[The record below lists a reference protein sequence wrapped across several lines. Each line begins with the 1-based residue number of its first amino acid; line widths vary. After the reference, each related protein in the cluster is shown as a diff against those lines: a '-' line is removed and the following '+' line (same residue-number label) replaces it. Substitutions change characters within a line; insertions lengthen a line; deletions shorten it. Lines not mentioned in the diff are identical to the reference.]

1 MPERKDGN
9 NKTAQSFLICPK
21 LILLLTVLE
30 KQLPPPATFA
40 QQAIHYLLS
49 LCPTEILP
57 PSVEVINPY
66 QRAEVQE
73 TVRQFYT
80 RFFDDQQPR
89 VFLLGINPGRLGGGI
104 TGIPFTDPVAL
115 QQHCGIAH
123 EWSATREL
131 SSRFVYAFIER
142 MGGAPAFY
150 ARFYLTAL
158 YPLALVRHGKNYN
171 FYDEPALFTTLK
183 PAIVENIKAQLEFG
197 ANRKHAVC
205 LGRKNGDYLEK
216 LNRKHHFFDSLIV
229 LDHPRYIMQ
238 YKLRQLDDYL
248 NQYQEILTKLV
259 D

>member
-1 MPERKDGN
+1 M
-9 NKTAQSFLICPK
+9 
-21 LILLLTVLE
+21 E
-30 KQLPPPATFA
+30 KQLPLSATFA
-40 QQAIHYLLS
+40 QKVIRYLLN
-49 LCPTEILP
+49 LHPTETLP
-57 PSVEVINPY
+57 STVEVINPY
-66 QRAEVQE
+66 QRTEVQE

-80 RFFDDQQPR
+80 RFFDDKHPR
-89 VFLLGINPGRLGGGI
+89 VFLLGINPGRFGGGI

-115 QQHCGIAH
+115 QQHCGIPH
-123 EWSATREL
+123 EWNATREL

-142 MGGAPAFY
+142 TGGAAVFY

-205 LGRKNGDYLEK
+205 LGRKNGDYLKK
-216 LNRKHHFFDSLIV
+216 LNREYGFFNSLTI

-238 YKLRQLDDYL
+238 YKLRQLDSYL
-248 NQYQEILTKLV
+248 DQYQEVLTKLV